1 MAINNHGISSE
12 LVIHPGETIAE
23 LLEERGITEKKL
35 AQQAGV
41 SESFLSDVIHGKK
54 DISKELAMGLERAV
68 GVHSSFWLNLQAN
81 YGKELVSLL
90 KEEGKY
96 KQEKEE

>member
-12 LVIHPGETIAE
+12 LVIHPGETIAD